1 MGNNYKKVNLVL
13 WVILF
18 ANMGVA
24 LLKIFVGAVSGSAS
38 ITADGFHSLSD
49 GTSNIAGIIGVKLAS
64 KPKDK
69 SHPYG
74 HGKFEILTGL
84 FIGAVLL
91 YVGGEISI
99 NAIKGF
105 INPVAPTFT
114 TSSFLLMLFTLVVNI
129 FVFSYEYIIGKK
141 LNSHILISDAL
152 HTKSDIFV
160 SSGVILTLMG
170 IKFGLPPVFDSIVS
184 LIVACFIFRSAFSIA
199 ISSVDVLV
207 DKAMVDDEKVIAVL
221 KQFPD
226 VIGCHNIRS
235 RGHANHMHIDMH
247 VKVNP
252 DMSVL
257 DSHKLSH
264 KIADKIREEINYNT
278 EVIIHI
284 EPYLG
289 GDKIV

>member
-1 MGNNYKKVNLVL
+1 MGNNYEKVNRVL

-24 LLKIFVGAVSGSAS
+24 LLKIFIGTVSGSAS

-91 YVGGEISI
+91 FIGGGIFS

-105 INPVAPTFT
+105 TNPVAPTFT
-114 TSSFLLMLFTLVVNI
+114 TSSFLLMLLTLVVNI
-129 FVFSYEYIIGKK
+129 FVFASEYAIGKK
-141 LNSHILISDAL
+141 LNSHILISDAF
-152 HTKSDIFV
+152 HTKSDILV
-160 SSGVILTLMG
+160 SSGVIITLIG
-170 IKFGLPPVFDSIVS
+170 IKFGLPPIFDNIVS
-184 LIVACFIFRSAFSIA
+184 LIVSCFIFHSAFSIA
-199 ISSVDVLV
+199 TSSIDVLV

-226 VIGCHNIRS
+226 VIGYHNIRS
-235 RGHANHMHIDMH
+235 RGHVNHMHIDMH

-252 DMSVL
+252 NMSVL

-264 KIADKIREEINYNT
+264 KIADKIREEINDNT
-278 EVIIHI
+278 DVIIHI
-284 EPYLG
+284 EPYSG
-289 GDKIV
+289 GDRIV